1 MTPALPK
8 TLSRYLA
15 KLFAVNLIFMG
26 AILLGV
32 IYLFDMIELLRR
44 ASKFEDVPF
53 GVLFEMGLLKVPDM
67 SEVIL
72 PFAVLFSAIF
82 TFWQLSK
89 RQELVVLRSAG
100 VSVWQFLSPIILI
113 ALIAGVL
120 MVGVLNPLGAT
131 LYSRYTVMENK
142 YLDRGQNNMVAVFD
156 EGMWLRQETREGYAF
171 LHAGTIQLPEW
182 RLEKVMVLFFRK
194 DNQFDHRLDAQ
205 NASLKPGNW
214 LFRETVLSL
223 PGKPSQR
230 EASTTLPTSLTPKE
244 IEESFSTPQ
253 SMGFWQIPSF
263 VATLESAGFDST
275 RLRIHFQTL
284 LAQPLLYIA
293 MILLAA
299 SVALRPQ
306 RQGGTFLF
314 VIGGILIGFFIFFF
328 SSFLQA
334 LGASHQLPVFLA
346 AWSPSMLSSLLGVAA
361 LLTLEDG

>member
-1 MTPALPK
+1 MMSLLPR

-15 KLFAVNLIFMG
+15 RLFGLNLIFM
-26 AILLGV
+26 AVTLLGV

-44 ASKFEDVPF
+44 ASKFPDVPF
-53 GVLFEMGLLKVPDM
+53 AVVFNMGLMKIPDT
-67 SEVIL
+67 SETIL

-100 VSVWQFLSPIILI
+100 VSVWQFLSPVILI
-113 ALIAGVL
+113 AGLAGVL
-120 MVGVLNPLGAT
+120 MVGVLNPLGAA
-131 LYSRYTVMENK
+131 LYSRYSVLENK
-142 YLDRGQNNMVAVFD
+142 YLDRGQNNMVAVFE

-171 LHAGTIQLPEW
+171 LHAGRIELPEW
-182 RLEKVMVLFFRK
+182 RLENVMVLFFWK

-205 NASLKPGNW
+205 NASLKRGNW
-214 LFRETVLSL
+214 LFRETVLSI

-230 EASTTLPTSLTPKE
+230 ESASTLPTSLTTKE
-244 IEESFSTPQ
+244 IEESFSAPQ

-263 VATLESAGFDST
+263 VSTLETSGFDST

-284 LAQPLLYIA
+284 LAQPLLYLA

-306 RQGGTFLF
+306 RQGGAFF
-314 VIGGILIGFFIFFF
+314 FIVAGILIGFFIFFL
-328 SSFLQA
+328 SGFLQT

-346 AWSPSMLSSLLGVAA
+346 AWSPAMLSTLLGIAT
-361 LLTLEDG
+361 LLILEDG